1 MNPAYERFH
10 IMDVNIDDEA
20 SGREGLDVSVY
31 VDTHEKINVQLGSSM
46 TIRTDL
52 NGLMDLR
59 DIFHRAAV
67 KLDEVHS
74 YNKTCEKLDRMT
86 EEMNPPR
93 GNKGEGGM
101 SDNQSV
107 DVFDMNLS
115 NDPLQW

>member
-1 MNPAYERFH
+1 LNPAYERFH

-74 YNKTCEKLDRMT
+74 YNKTCEKLDRVT
-86 EEMNPPR
+86 EEMNPPS
-93 GNKGEGGM
+93 GNRGEGGM
-101 SDNQSV
+101 SDAQCV

-115 NDPLQW
+115 NDPLRW